1 MSSATYTPLVLF
13 VYILIFVTGVPSNLL
28 ACHTFLVKVR
38 QKPSPIVLFLL
49 NLTISDLLF
58 LFILPFR
65 MVEAA
70 SDMTWPMPHFLCP
83 IAVWVYYCSIYISTL
98 FLTAVSVERYL
109 GVAYPMKFKVNR
121 KTVHAIWTCGLIWG
135 FSALNVSVTFIVITV
150 LPSNESQQGQCY
162 QNFSAEQMKMLMP
175 LRLEVSLLLFCI
187 PFMITIF
194 CYFNFIRLLL
204 SMTKTSRKK
213 KYRAMCLA
221 VATLFNFTLCFA
233 PYNISHIVG
242 FVQNKIPGWRVYALL
257 LTTLNASIDPII
269 FYYSSTAVQRAFLK
283 FLEGIKKKLHI
294 RDADETPMEL
304 SQLSDTRTSCNNHGT
319 SVSHLKNIYDV

>member
-1 MSSATYTPLVLF
+1 MSNVVYTPLVLF
-13 VYILIFVTGVPSNLL
+13 VYVLAFVTGVPSNLL

-38 QKPSPIVLFLL
+38 QKPSPVLLFLL

-58 LFILPFR
+58 LFILPFK

-70 SDMTWPMPHFLCP
+70 SDMTWPMPYFLCP
-83 IAVWVYYCSIYISTL
+83 IAVWVYFCSIYISTL
-98 FLTAVSVERYL
+98 FLAAVSIERYL
-109 GVAYPMKFKVNR
+109 GVAYPIKFKVNR
-121 KTVHAIWTCGLIWG
+121 KTVHAIWICGFIWV
-135 FSALNVSVTFIVITV
+135 FSALHGSVTFIVITV

-162 QNFSAEQMKMLMP
+162 QSFSPEQRKLLLP
-175 LRLEVSLLLFCI
+175 FRLEGSLLLFYI

-204 SMTKTSRKK
+204 SMTKISRKK
-213 KYRAMCLA
+213 KYRAICLA

-242 FVQNKIPGWRVYALL
+242 FFQNKNPRWRVYALL

-269 FYYSSTAVQRAFLK
+269 FYYSSTAVQRTFLK
-283 FLEGIKKKLHI
+283 FFRGMKRKLYI
-294 RDADETPMEL
+294 RDADETPTEI
-304 SQLSDTRTSCNNHGT
+304 SQLSDTRTTCTNHGT
-319 SVSHLKNIYDV
+319 TV